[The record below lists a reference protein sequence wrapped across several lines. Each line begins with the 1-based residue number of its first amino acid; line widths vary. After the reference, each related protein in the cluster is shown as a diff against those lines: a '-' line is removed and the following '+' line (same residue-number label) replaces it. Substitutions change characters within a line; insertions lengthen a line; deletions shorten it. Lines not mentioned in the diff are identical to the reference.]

1 MKKLLLLLLPALS
14 FAQEPIQHYLGYYNE
29 AICNSFSDWDGT
41 CSRSYLQAG
50 NAGDYNHQGTGE
62 QTWTFNGLQPFGG
75 VVYSNSLPNEDD
87 LNEFPGTTR
96 IVTDSYYDGD
106 GILIDESRSLLSDG
120 PTTIRGLQGA
130 GISFN
135 YTNPAEIGNFPMSYG
150 FSNTDDFEGTFEFE
164 GTTGTFSGD
173 IVSTYDAYGTVVT
186 DDGTVGTFEASRL
199 KIVET
204 INLEIS
210 GLGNVGTIVQTRYIY
225 FGNLP
230 AMPAI
235 VAYETF
241 ADLPLLGINE
251 TSYELHYTNPSA
263 VLANPQPQK
272 QVVSVWPNPTSGQI
286 NLNLEG
292 RTMSGYSIVDVNGRV
307 VASAQGQHET
317 LDISALARGFYL
329 LNISTELGSSAIK
342 IIKE

>member
-14 FAQEPIQHYLGYYNE
+14 FAQEPIPHYLGFYD
-29 AICNSFSDWDGT
+29 ATICSSFSDWDGS
-41 CSRSYLQAG
+41 CSRTSLQAG
-50 NAGDYNHQGTGE
+50 NAADYGHAGTGE
-62 QTWTFNGLQPFGG
+62 QTWTFNGLQFFGG

-96 IVTDSYYDGD
+96 IVTDSYYDFD
-106 GILIDESRSLLSDG
+106 GVLVDESRSLLSDG

-135 YTNPAEIGNFPMSYG
+135 YTDPAEIGAFPISYG
-150 FSNTDDFEGTFEFE
+150 FSNTDEFSGTFNFD
-164 GTTGTFSGD
+164 GTPGTFSGD
-173 IVSTYDAYGTVVT
+173 IVSTFDAYGTVVT
-186 DDGTVGTFEASRL
+186 DDATVGTFETSRL
-199 KIVET
+199 TIVET

-225 FGNLP
+225 YGDLP

-235 VAYETF
+235 IAYETF

-251 TSYELHYTNPSA
+251 TSYELHYTNPSV
-263 VLANPQPQK
+263 VLSNPQQQK
-272 QVVSVWPNPTSGQI
+272 QVVSVWPNPTSGQL

-292 RTMSGYSIVDVNGRV
+292 RIMSGYAIADINGRT
-307 VASAQGQHET
+307 VASAQGQYQT
-317 LDISALARGFYL
+317 IDISALAKGFYV
-329 LNISTELGSSAIK
+329 LNLSTDGGSSAIK